1 VRLEFRNVTINRGRI
16 YVELEQ
22 GRNVDI
28 TGGLTD
34 PAAAIDLMM
43 AGEKLRQIAERNARL
58 REFADECRE
67 DAIRGAA
74 I

>member
-1 VRLEFRNVTINRGRI
+1 VRLEFRNVTINKGRI

-22 GRNVDI
+22 GRNVDV
-28 TGGLTD
+28 TGGLAD

-43 AGEKLRQIAERNARL
+43 ASEKMRQIAERNAGL

-67 DAIRGAA
+67 DAIRGAR

>member
-1 VRLEFRNVTINRGRI
+1 MNLQFRNVTINRGRI

-43 AGEKLRQIAERNARL
+43 ASERMRQIAERNARL
-58 REFADECRE
+58 REFAAECRE
-67 DAIRGAA
+67 DAIRGAR